1 MGLATVRGRKIKSSM
16 LVTRT
21 ATLHMLLEERMES
34 SALFVELVWRA
45 NAAPEVIYIQ
55 HSKYFKILA

>member
-1 MGLATVRGRKIKSSM
+1 M